1 MDIAFGMDEG
11 TIHLIL
17 EFYAGGNVILTDCC
31 YNILALLRP
40 YKLNDGT
47 VVNIRQ
53 HYDIEPS
60 IVEFIVHNNIEQT
73 NPFATLSELSVDDL
87 YDYIY
92 GNNQM
97 YIVFL
102 PMEWIA

>member
-60 IVEFIVHNNIEQT
+60 IDRIHR
-73 NPFATLSELSVDDL
+73 P
-87 YDYIY
+87 
-92 GNNQM
+92 
-97 YIVFL
+97 
-102 PMEWIA
+102 